1 MHTTRIRPLLGTV
14 AAAALAVGG
23 VLAGAPAANAAGVSG
38 PAFWVDGEQYR
49 TVGTTT
55 DFSGTGAP
63 ASSFQPIYA
72 FPEDTQAN
80 VATAAPGDPGY
91 RGGRWVVTEVL
102 LPNGYGAALASG
114 DLDDDGVLDSDEELW
129 AAAAAGDLAIGGVLR
144 YFECPVIPL
153 PRNGG

>member
-1 MHTTRIRPLLGTV
+1 MHTTRIRQLLGAA
-14 AAAALAVGG
+14 AAAALTVGG
-23 VLAGAPAANAAGVSG
+23 VLAAAPAANAAGVGGAS
-38 PAFWVDGEQYR
+38 FWVDGAQYR
-49 TVGTTT
+49 TVGTPT

-63 ASSFQPIYA
+63 AGSFQPIYA
-72 FPEDTQAN
+72 FPEGTQTN

-102 LPNGYGAALASG
+102 LPNGYPAALASG
-114 DLDDDGVLDSDEELW
+114 DLDGDGVLDSDEELW
-129 AAAAAGDLAIGGVLR
+129 AAAGAGDLAVGGVLR